1 MIPIKRV
8 LLPQPTEKEAV
19 SLLEAANI
27 EVVISPDRKP
37 ETVAPLMKGAHAIIL
52 RTGIKITRELLHHGK
67 DLWVISRTG
76 AGVDNVDIGAA
87 TELGILVTCVPGA
100 NTISVIEHTL
110 AMILSLVKYLPTM
123 DRHVRQDQFDIR
135 YKNLPCELSGRTLG
149 VIGLGKIGSGVA
161 RICHQSFG
169 MRILGHDPYLPAELQ
184 TTFKE
189 WVEFCDL
196 EGLLRESDVVSLHI
210 PFSSDTQKLIR
221 DRELGWMKPDAFIVN
236 TSRGGVIDEAAL
248 IQCLKENRIAG
259 AGLDVFAHEP
269 PEKESPLKELD
280 NVILS
285 AHTAGLTR
293 ECVQRMALGAAQ
305 AILDLHQGRKPGG
318 AVNPEVF
325 THPRWQ
331 KFSLI

>member
-19 SLLEAANI
+19 SLLEAAKI
-27 EVVISPDRKP
+27 EVVISPDRRP
-37 ETVAPLMKGAHAIIL
+37 ETVVPLMKGAHAIIL
-52 RTGIKITRELLHHGK
+52 RTGITLTRELLQHGK

-100 NTISVIEHTL
+100 NTISVIEHTV
-110 AMILSLVKYLPTM
+110 AMILSMVKYLPTM
-123 DRHVRQDQFDIR
+123 DRQVRQDHFDIR
-135 YKNLPCELSGRTLG
+135 YKNLPSELNGKTLG

-184 TTFKE
+184 TAFKD
-189 WVEFCDL
+189 WVEFRDMERL
-196 EGLLRESDVVSLHI
+196 IRESDIISLHI
-210 PFSSDTQKLIR
+210 PFSSDTRKLIGA
-221 DRELGWMKPDAFIVN
+221 RELGWMKPDAFIVN
-236 TSRGGVIDEAAL
+236 TSRGGVIDETAL
-248 IQCLKENRIAG
+248 IQGLKEKKIAG
-259 AGLDVFAHEP
+259 ASLDVFAHEP

-285 AHTAGLTR
+285 PHTAGLTR
-293 ECVQRMALGAAQ
+293 ECVQRMAFGAAQ
-305 AILDLHQGRKPGG
+305 AILDLHQGKKPGG

-325 THPRWQ
+325 AHPRWQ